1 MKAFRVRAGRVATV
15 ATAAIWTVSVAG
27 ARPLDAVTEAA
38 RQWHVEMKR
47 AAKYAR
53 IAIQTKNSQLL
64 QENESAVATLGDQAA
79 SLTFPGDAG
88 PICRSAAQAA
98 SYFISAGKAG
108 SVSGYTTHLAAWD
121 RLSDECIA
129 AINR

>member
-1 MKAFRVRAGRVATV
+1 MKALLVCAARVATV
-15 ATAAIWTVSVAG
+15 AIVATWTISVAE
-27 ARPLDAVTEAA
+27 ARPLDAATEAA
-38 RQWHVEMKR
+38 RQWYVEMKR

-64 QENESAVATLGDQAA
+64 QENAAAVAALDDQAA
-79 SLTFPGDAG
+79 ALTFPGNAG

-98 SYFISAGKAG
+98 SYFVSAGKAG
-108 SVSGYTTHLAAWD
+108 SVSGFTTHLAAWD
-121 RLSDECIA
+121 RLSDECID